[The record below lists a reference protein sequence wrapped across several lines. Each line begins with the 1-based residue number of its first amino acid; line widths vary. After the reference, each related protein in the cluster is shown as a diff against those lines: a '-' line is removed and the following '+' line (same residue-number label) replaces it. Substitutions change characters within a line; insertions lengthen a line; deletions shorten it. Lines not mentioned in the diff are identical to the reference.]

1 MDLLAALEP
10 PLDAEGLLKAVPELS
25 LARDLEA
32 SAYHH
37 LDTFEHVL
45 EVVRGVERELGE
57 RQVGA
62 RVGEGRVEGLRL
74 AALLHDVAKPVT
86 RGEFEG
92 RVIFV
97 AHDSLGA
104 SLVRHI
110 GRRLDLSAAHT
121 DLAATLTALHLK
133 IGFMKHPRTDYH
145 PDRLVRAAGPF
156 GEELAVLSWADRL
169 AAQGPRLKPEHLERH
184 EELCVEFLRASRAL
198 GPHLEPDY
206 AALAE
211 ALYGSL
217 PPSVAGADVGYAA
230 SLLRLLTARGLDQK
244 AALARLPL
252 LL

>member
-1 MDLLAALEP
+1 LDLRAALEP
-10 PLDAEGLLKAVPELS
+10 PLDAEGLLKAVPELT

-57 RQVGA
+57 GRVGA
-62 RVGEGRVEGLRL
+62 RVREERVQGLRL

-104 SLVRHI
+104 GLVRRI
-110 GRRLDLSAAHT
+110 GRRLDLSAGDT
-121 DLAATLTALHLK
+121 DLAVTLTVLHLK
-133 IGFMKHPRTDYH
+133 IGFMNNPRTDYP
-145 PDRLVRAAGPF
+145 PDRLARAAGPF

-184 EELCVEFLRASRAL
+184 EELCVEFLRASRGL
-198 GPHLEPDY
+198 GPHPEPDY
-206 AALAE
+206 AALA
-211 ALYGSL
+211 ANL
-217 PPSVAGADVGYAA
+217 PPSVAGADLGYAA
-230 SLLRLLTARGLDQK
+230 SSLRQLVARGLDEK
-244 AALARLPL
+244 TAFARVPRL
-252 LL
+252 L